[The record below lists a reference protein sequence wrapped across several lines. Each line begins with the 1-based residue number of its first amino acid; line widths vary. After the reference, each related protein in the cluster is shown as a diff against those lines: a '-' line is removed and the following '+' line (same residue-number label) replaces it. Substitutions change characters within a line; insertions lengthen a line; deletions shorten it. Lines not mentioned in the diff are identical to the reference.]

1 MKCEEQLMEKE
12 LLLDQVT
19 RLSQPI
25 RDQLENGQ
33 QERLQMAKKARD
45 KKDKVTPRLMAVA
58 AELSMRQAQA
68 LALEQE
74 VRERKEQV
82 STPPAAARRLEGFSK
97 GGPGA
102 QEREEVNRTQIHMHA
117 CTIREGEEAWNQL
130 PGGVFTTA
138 EPRPN
143 AYIHSQGRL
152 PLPRPYGAPGPFKPT
167 EPGANMR
174 HIRKP
179 RLKPIEK

>member
-1 MKCEEQLMEKE
+1 
-12 LLLDQVT
+12 
-19 RLSQPI
+19 
-25 RDQLENGQ
+25 
-33 QERLQMAKKARD
+33 
-45 KKDKVTPRLMAVA
+45 MAVA

-82 STPPAAARRLEGFSK
+82 EECERRLAQGVS
-97 GGPGA
+97 PGLEVEEEWRRLLRDRRRRQKEA
-102 QEREEVNRTQIHMHA
+102 QEREE
-117 CTIREGEEAWNQL
+117 REGEEAWNQL

-143 AYIHSQGRL
+143 AYIPSQGRL

-179 RLKPIEK
+179 RFKPLEK